1 MSELVEL
8 SRTIEA
14 RRRADFVAGERRDDD
29 EGPLLRCLWREAMD
43 AELASPIETPK
54 DAYAKLWWACYWI
67 GLGADEDLS
76 PLSRRLLRVG
86 SAIRRGIFGLHHLIE
101 LRACAKD
108 CALSHCEHA
117 EQAKAR
123 IAAVIDWLARPR
135 LVPPHASGTSR
146 RVRAQLGAET
156 PADAGGS
163 QRRSSDLMS
172 SSSAPGLADFDK
184 LISVPDR
191 E

>member
-76 PLSRRLLRVG
+76 CRADCCMSVARSAAASSASATSSSCGPVPRTVRTRTVNTRSEPRRASRRLSNGWHARDWCRHTP
-86 SAIRRGIFGLHHLIE
+86 AGLPG
-101 LRACAKD
+101 AF
-108 CALSHCEHA
+108 
-117 EQAKAR
+117 
-123 IAAVIDWLARPR
+123 
-135 LVPPHASGTSR
+135 
-146 RVRAQLGAET
+146 VRNWVQRT
-156 PADAGGS
+156 PADAG
-163 QRRSSDLMS
+163 DAL
-172 SSSAPGLADFDK
+172 
-184 LISVPDR
+184 
-191 E
+191 

>member
-1 MSELVEL
+1 MSEVV
-8 SRTIEA
+8 RIPPTIEA
-14 RRRADFVAGERRDDD
+14 LWRANFAAGDRHDND
-29 EGPLLRCLWREAMD
+29 EGELLRCLWREAMD
-43 AELASPIETPK
+43 AKLASPIETPK

>member
-1 MSELVEL
+1 MSEGVQI
-8 SRTIEA
+8 SPTIEA
-14 RRRADFVAGERRDDD
+14 LWRANFAAGDRHDND
-29 EGPLLRCLWREAMD
+29 EGELLRCLWREAMD
-43 AELASPIETPK
+43 AKLASPIETPK

-76 PLSRRLLRVG
+76 PLSRRLPRVG

-123 IAAVIDWLARPR
+123 IAAVINWLARPR
-135 LVPPHASGTSR
+135 LVSPHASGTSR
-146 RVRAQLGAET
+146 CVRGCGDT
-156 PADAGGS
+156 G
-163 QRRSSDLMS
+163 
-172 SSSAPGLADFDK
+172 
-184 LISVPDR
+184 
-191 E
+191 